1 MLGAAPAHRPHILW
15 TVVQVQT
22 GLTFSALFSKITHPR
37 LAVDE
42 ELARSRLDKVFV
54 GHTKESLSTV
64 DEQLIVDDVCA
75 MFGQHVKFTVTL
87 PTLSEDAATVSEVP
101 LLRNVV
107 QVCNTSTIVVQR
119 FNVMNAICG
128 A

>member
-1 MLGAAPAHRPHILW
+1 MTLLNLTVLGAHRPHIPW

-22 GLTFSALFSKITHPR
+22 GLTFSALFSTIAAGTHPR
-37 LAVDE
+37 LVVDE
-42 ELARSRLDKVFV
+42 DLARSRLDKVFV

-87 PTLSEDAATVSEVP
+87 PTPSEESATVNP
-101 LLRNVV
+101 L
-107 QVCNTSTIVVQR
+107 
-119 FNVMNAICG
+119 
-128 A
+128 